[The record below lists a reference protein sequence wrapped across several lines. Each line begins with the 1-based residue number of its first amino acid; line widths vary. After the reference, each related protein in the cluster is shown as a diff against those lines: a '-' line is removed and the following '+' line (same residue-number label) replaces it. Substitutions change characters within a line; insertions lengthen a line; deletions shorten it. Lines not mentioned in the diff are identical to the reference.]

1 MIFDNFPYTNFHEM
15 NLDWIL
21 HKVKEMDSKLDNFVD
36 LNAVKYHDPIGWDI
50 TTQYAQNE
58 IVKDP
63 NTGILY
69 MAKQPVPQG
78 IALTN
83 GDYWLE
89 IGDMSYNI
97 DFLKQAIAV
106 PDEGTAVISANAYNA
121 GDVIWWQDELYQVI
135 VDIAIGDSF
144 VINTNIKKI
153 TLGEQITQLEAGQ
166 ADLEQTIETDL
177 ADLEQELAFKLMSNP
192 NILLMGD
199 STINRMFASG
209 KLTDYF
215 PGSTVTNVSTSGAKW
230 INVVSQVSAITN
242 TPDVI
247 IIGCGGNDVTEVG
260 NYTAGTVFGPPNVTT
275 HTYPASPSL
284 TFDCIKYV
292 FGELRKRYPRAL
304 IYYLRR
310 SDRNGIDFNIRN
322 YLYFFTEQIAAEY
335 GVDLIDLQSL
345 VNYAYFVDEQR
356 VIYNADAGVN
366 EHYNNTMY
374 ERICNRLAGI
384 LVSGSP
390 TTWNTEPPESY
401 FIPNFGNDETTID
414 GLASMLNYVAN
425 HCRNRNGASC
435 FNKMVTVYGSSRY
448 TSGWLLRSTGRC
460 RLGLQSANGFYYADG
475 DIANDIVTGTKKV
488 LNSTAIELAQNLD
501 LNTVSEPG
509 LYWVPGDQTVTNLP
523 SDMTNSNKMFTLLE
537 YETGN
542 YLWQWVHNR
551 YNAAVWYRFGTKGT
565 PINWRA
571 WTKIGT

>member
-177 ADLEQELAFKLMSNP
+177 ADLEQELAFRQFPKREQGI
-192 NILLMGD
+192 ILRL
-199 STINRMFASG
+199 INSQCITANRKQG
-209 KLTDYF
+209 CNGQQYWRYLY
-215 PGSTVTNVSTSGAKW
+215 TVRIERLNGRKIHFTTYRVSTPY
-230 INVVSQVSAITN
+230 Q
-242 TPDVI
+242 
-247 IIGCGGNDVTEVG
+247 
-260 NYTAGTVFGPPNVTT
+260 
-275 HTYPASPSL
+275 
-284 TFDCIKYV
+284 
-292 FGELRKRYPRAL
+292 
-304 IYYLRR
+304 
-310 SDRNGIDFNIRN
+310 
-322 YLYFFTEQIAAEY
+322 
-335 GVDLIDLQSL
+335 
-345 VNYAYFVDEQR
+345 
-356 VIYNADAGVN
+356 
-366 EHYNNTMY
+366 
-374 ERICNRLAGI
+374 
-384 LVSGSP
+384 
-390 TTWNTEPPESY
+390 
-401 FIPNFGNDETTID
+401 D
-414 GLASMLNYVAN
+414 G
-425 HCRNRNGASC
+425 
-435 FNKMVTVYGSSRY
+435 
-448 TSGWLLRSTGRC
+448 
-460 RLGLQSANGFYYADG
+460 
-475 DIANDIVTGTKKV
+475 
-488 LNSTAIELAQNLD
+488 
-501 LNTVSEPG
+501 
-509 LYWVPGDQTVTNLP
+509 
-523 SDMTNSNKMFTLLE
+523 
-537 YETGN
+537 
-542 YLWQWVHNR
+542 
-551 YNAAVWYRFGTKGT
+551 
-565 PINWRA
+565 
-571 WTKIGT
+571 